1 MRKIKLTMG
10 KPVDRYN
17 DNEEG
22 EGQSSPVTVNAEAIR
37 CFYPR
42 KGGRPGTRITFTD
55 GGGFVVLE
63 SYDVVDGLVTN
74 RAGRRPGTVVGGPD
88 SDAAADSEAPVQAL

>member
-1 MRKIKLTMG
+1 MRTIKLTMG
-10 KPVDRYN
+10 KPVNRYN

-22 EGQSSPVTVNAEAIR
+22 EGQSAAPVSPVTINVHAIR

-42 KGGRPGTRITFTD
+42 KEGRPGTRLTFLD

-63 SYDVVDGLVTN
+63 SYDVVEALVTEVV
-74 RAGRRPGTVVGGPD
+74 RA
-88 SDAAADSEAPVQAL
+88 L